1 MSEDEFAV
9 LCKLA
14 RGIESLMPRIDKYVY
29 LDCSVQTVLSHMR
42 KRGRDYE
49 DELDLMYVY
58 ELKALYDKWAQTLPP
73 ERTLRVDMDR
83 GEYDLNEIIAFL
95 ES

>member
-1 MSEDEFAV
+1 
-9 LCKLA
+9 
-14 RGIESLMPRIDKYVY
+14 MPRIDKYVY

-58 ELKALYDKWAQTLPP
+58 ELKALLSLIHISGPWRA
-73 ERTLRVDMDR
+73 
-83 GEYDLNEIIAFL
+83 
-95 ES
+95 

>member
-1 MSEDEFAV
+1 M
-9 LCKLA
+9 
-14 RGIESLMPRIDKYVY
+14 
-29 LDCSVQTVLSHMR
+29 
-42 KRGRDYE
+42 
-49 DELDLMYVY
+49 
-58 ELKALYDKWAQTLPP
+58 KALYDKWAKTLPP